1 MGVSPGLP
9 CVQCAFPALQEYVNS
24 NSSKLK
30 LQESS
35 LFGSSGSDKFPPD
48 TSAAD
53 IIKQMKPERSSPA
66 SLLPKKDKPIM
77 TILISASQ
85 FTAADCQ
92 AVR

>member
-1 MGVSPGLP
+1 MGVSPCLP
-9 CVQCAFPALQEYVNS
+9 GVQRAFPALQEYVNP

-66 SLLPKKDKPIM
+66 SLSQNNSRP
-77 TILISASQ
+77 SNGFAS
-85 FTAADCQ
+85 TAADCQ
-92 AVR
+92 ALAIR